1 MKKIVLMVMVACASI
16 CASAVN
22 MNVHKTRTLTSI
34 GGNSGSSI
42 FRDCYSR
49 HFYEIKLTVASVKDT
64 ESTYTIRILPIMKVC
79 KGGSAFP
86 YFPGVI
92 EESGIT
98 LDTKKS
104 YTCVYVSPLTKWTK
118 DTWKDVGGDW
128 SKGIVNSTVV
138 IELLKD
144 GEDKP
149 IKTWTNCATP
159 SLTKMNI
166 SNLKMSLKDG
176 FVHWLD
182 DSVYPTIE
190 GRAWIDEV
198 ARIMVGNWKEM
209 ISKK

>member
-1 MKKIVLMVMVACASI
+1 MKKMVLMMAVCVSI

-22 MNVHKTRTLTSI
+22 MSVQKTRSLTSI
-34 GGNSGSSI
+34 GGNSDSSI

-49 HFYEIKLTVASVKDT
+49 HFYEIRLIGASAKDT

-98 LDTKKS
+98 LDTKKG

-128 SKGIVNSTVV
+128 SRGIVNSTVV
-138 IELLKD
+138 IELIKE
-144 GEDKP
+144 GEDNP
-149 IKTWTNCATP
+149 IKTWTNCSTP
-159 SLTKMNI
+159 SFTKTNI
-166 SNLKMSLKDG
+166 SNLKLSLKDS

-190 GRAWIDEV
+190 NRDWIDEA
-198 ARIMVGNWKEM
+198 ARIRVGNWKEM